1 MKVKGGKAQ
10 IKHKNKKKKNM
21 DTCSLCHGSAGPLR
35 LAYILIIEVAK
46 KL

>member
-10 IKHKNKKKKNM
+10 IKHKNKRKNM